1 MTEVIIKKSEF
12 KKVEGPEY
20 QEMFDNSKPNDTNPS
35 DKSIKE
41 KALEIALDTRKF
53 EIGLYWERAKYF
65 WTLLGITFGAYIG
78 NFLVLSNKET
88 LGGLIQTQKL
98 ILSAFIPMI
107 ISALGI
113 VLSWAWYCVNK
124 GSKYWQENW
133 ENHVALLEDDYI
145 GPLFKTLVEK
155 TEKDTNGKKTK
166 EKTTDPIRYSVSK
179 INILVSHFVFLIWI
193 LLGFY
198 AFIQGLVVIF
208 EYLSWS
214 ICFPSS
220 ASFFSVFKAL
230 ITFIPYAFISL
241 LLILY
246 ICRIASAKKISII

>member
-1 MTEVIIKKSEF
+1 MKEIIIKKTEF
-12 KKVEGPEY
+12 KQVEGPDY
-20 QEMFDNSKPNDTNPS
+20 QDMFSKTKPVCEQPQNI
-35 DKSIKE
+35 SIKE

-78 NFLVLSNKET
+78 NFLVLANEQT
-88 LGGLIQTQKL
+88 LDGLSQTQKL
-98 ILSAFIPMI
+98 VLSAFIPMI

-155 TEKDTNGKKTK
+155 TESDTNEKTTK

-179 INILVSHFVFLIWI
+179 INILVSRFVFLIW
-193 LLGFY
+193 LMLGLY
-198 AFIQGLVVIF
+198 AFINGLFGIF
-208 EYLSWS
+208 DYFAWDVSTPLPNMYCT
-214 ICFPSS
+214 IC
-220 ASFFSVFKAL
+220 KAL
-230 ITFIPYAFISL
+230 IVFISYTFICC
-241 LLILY
+241 LLIRY
-246 ICRIASAKKISII
+246 IYRIKSTNNDN

>member
-1 MTEVIIKKSEF
+1 MTEIIIKKGEF
-12 KKVEGPEY
+12 KQVEGPEY
-20 QEMFDNSKPNDTNPS
+20 QEMFSNSKPVNSNPS

-41 KALEIALDTRKF
+41 KALDIALDTRKF

-78 NFLVLSNKET
+78 NFLVLSNKDT

-155 TEKDTNGKKTK
+155 NESDTNEKKTK
-166 EKTTDPIRYSVSK
+166 EKTTDPVRYSVSK
-179 INILVSHFVFLIWI
+179 INILVSRFVFLIWLI
-193 LLGFY
+193 LGFY
-198 AFIQGLVVIF
+198 AFINGLVIIF

-214 ICFPSS
+214 ICLPSL
-220 ASFFSVFKAL
+220 ASLRTICKAL
-230 ITFIPYAFISL
+230 VTIAPYGTIT
-241 LLILY
+241 ILTALY
-246 ICRIASAKKISII
+246 FYKIAQSKNR